1 MKEKRRWK
9 NEWLQVLARKKGL
22 HTDAV
27 ILVRERSL
35 LKDGSYIT
43 RERRTGVVLKL
54 YPYHFYCLMEDGTKE
69 SFRYNEFLGYESRL
83 VRLKGS
89 VEGSMTDR
97 QLNQA
102 ERASIGTLFVLQRKR
117 PCLLTRLICTRTEG
131 FEPSRRLPDLSD
143 FESELFNHL
152 STSPYN

>member
-1 MKEKRRWK
+1 M
-9 NEWLQVLARKKGL
+9 
-22 HTDAV
+22 
-27 ILVRERSL
+27 

-43 RERRTGVVLKL
+43 RQKRYGVVLKL
-54 YPYHFYCLMEDGTKE
+54 YPYHFYCLMEDGSKE

-83 VRLKGS
+83 VRLKES
-89 VEGSMTDR
+89 AEARMNDR
-97 QLNQA
+97 QLKQM
-102 ERASIGTLFVLQRKR
+102 EKASDGRFFMYKRKA
-117 PCLLTRLICTRTEG
+117 LSFDKASVTRTEG